1 MLTLKQGAIGWDLEA
16 LYKGEKKKQ
25 IGSQFL
31 LVNPRSLQVAV
42 AYRAVLYAII
52 IYVTMLNLCKDLF
65 TSLVLIF
72 SQVAFLAAEG

>member
-1 MLTLKQGAIGWDLEA
+1 MLTLKQGSIGWDLEA
-16 LYKGEKKKQ
+16 LYKGEQKKQ

-31 LVNPRSLQVAV
+31 LVNPRSFQVAV

-72 SQVAFLAAEG
+72 SQVAFFGR